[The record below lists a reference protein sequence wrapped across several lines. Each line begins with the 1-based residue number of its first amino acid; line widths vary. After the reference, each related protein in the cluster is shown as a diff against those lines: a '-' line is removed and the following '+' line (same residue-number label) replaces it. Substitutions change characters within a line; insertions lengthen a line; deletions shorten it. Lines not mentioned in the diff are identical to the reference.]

1 MPLQGWEG
9 ARPTMA
15 LLLSRTLR
23 GLYRIYS
30 MCVST
35 LPSSLLTSSWAT
47 CLSLAIRS
55 YVDIRLSSSWPT
67 SGFSA
72 ASLAIT
78 HFYRQLSPI
87 LAKSFNPHHSALLKE
102 PQPLHPPST
111 WTTSVHVHSVQ
122 IPNPRPSA
130 SSQVPQSNATVVY
143 CSVKAPANTMWRNKL
158 LSKYISGK

>member
-102 PQPLHPPST
+102 PQACSLCILQAPEPHLSMFT
-111 WTTSVHVHSVQ
+111 QSKSQ
-122 IPNPRPSA
+122 IPDP
-130 SSQVPQSNATVVY
+130 VPHLKFRRVM
-143 CSVKAPANTMWRNKL
+143 PL
-158 LSKYISGK
+158 LSTAQ